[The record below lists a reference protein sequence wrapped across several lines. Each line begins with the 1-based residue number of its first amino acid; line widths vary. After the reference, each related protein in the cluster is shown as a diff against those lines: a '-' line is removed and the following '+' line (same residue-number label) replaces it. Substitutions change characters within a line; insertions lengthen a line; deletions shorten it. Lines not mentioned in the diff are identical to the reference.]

1 MPGEL
6 ENANAALYW
15 AQRAEAAYV
24 GSDDYLGGPDPVW
37 AAAAANLSLAFSA
50 LAGVG
55 AFPRTHYVPGR
66 PTPLPPLPEPRHPLS
81 DPQ

>member
-6 ENANAALYW
+6 ENANAAQYW
-15 AQRAEAAYV
+15 AERAEAAYV
-24 GSDDYLGGPDPVW
+24 GGGPPGEGDAIW
-37 AAAAANLSLAFSA
+37 AAAAANISLAFSA

-66 PTPLPPLPEPRHPLS
+66 PAPLPPLPEPRHPLS
-81 DPQ
+81 GPQ